1 MKKSIE
7 FTENVLEEKVE
18 KLEQSVCELQ
28 RKFKKVEK
36 DVTYMNDYV
45 EDAENIHDI
54 ERAHKAGRKSRNK
67 PRTIVCKLLRFKD
80 KQNILR
86 KAKLLKGTNIFINED
101 YCQDTVE
108 YRKELW
114 EEVKVLRSQG
124 KIAYLNYRSIV
135 SRDKV
140 PALSSETEI
149 SEY

>member
-1 MKKSIE
+1 MTSNGKNFHFVITWGECERTVHSMLKERLDI
-7 FTENVLEEKVE
+7 ENVK
-18 KLEQSVCELQ
+18 
-28 RKFKKVEK
+28 
-36 DVTYMNDYV
+36 
-45 EDAENIHDI
+45 I
-54 ERAHKAGRKSRNK
+54 ERVHRARRKSRNK
-67 PRTIVCKLLRFKD
+67 PRTIVCKLLGFKD
-80 KQNILR
+80 KQIILR

>member
-1 MKKSIE
+1 MLKERLDI
-7 FTENVLEEKVE
+7 ENVE
-18 KLEQSVCELQ
+18 
-28 RKFKKVEK
+28 
-36 DVTYMNDYV
+36 
-45 EDAENIHDI
+45 I
-54 ERAHKAGRKSRNK
+54 EHAHRAGRKSRNK
-67 PRTIVCKLLRFKD
+67 LRTTVYKLSRFKD

-86 KAKLLKGTNIFINED
+86 KAKLLKGTNIFINEN
-101 YCQDTVE
+101 YCLDTVE

>member
-1 MKKSIE
+1 MRIEQGEKTEISREQLFVNSYDLKTNKKFS
-7 FTENVLEEKVE
+7 F
-18 KLEQSVCELQ
+18 
-28 RKFKKVEK
+28 RKTKF
-36 DVTYMNDYV
+36 
-45 EDAENIHDI
+45 
-54 ERAHKAGRKSRNK
+54 
-67 PRTIVCKLLRFKD
+67 
-80 KQNILR
+80 
-86 KAKLLKGTNIFINED
+86 LKGTNIFINED